1 MFLSWNST
9 SMAKIDRIADDVQ
22 TLRERLVEK
31 IPGHFDIKHV
41 IAAFF
46 GALFFGFTFVLK
58 GLLIDVGLTLS
69 NFDLFLMTLATWLI
83 LTAEIYFVGY
93 DRVPVNQRKSRP
105 FGQFWAKRF
114 FTYYL
119 ISLFVAFML
128 LYLYG
133 IVAIVGTLENV
144 LRLVITISFPAA
156 IGAAVSDLLG
166 KY

>member
-1 MFLSWNST
+1 
-9 SMAKIDRIADDVQ
+9 MAKIDQIAQDTKV
-22 TLRERLVEK
+22 LRERLVEK
-31 IPGHFDIKHV
+31 IPGHFDVKHV

-58 GLLIDVGLTLS
+58 GLLIEVGLTLS
-69 NFDLFLMTLATWLI
+69 SMDLVLITMATWLI

-93 DRVPVNQRKSRP
+93 ARVPLNERKLRP
-105 FGQFWAKRF
+105 FGQFWAKRIL
-114 FTYYL
+114 TYYF

-128 LYLYG
+128 LYLYN
-133 IVAIVGTLENV
+133 IAELVATPDNV
-144 LRLVITISFPAA
+144 LRLVISISFPAA

>member
-1 MFLSWNST
+1 
-9 SMAKIDRIADDVQ
+9 MAKIDQIAEDTRV
-22 TLRERLVEK
+22 LRERLVEK

-41 IAAFF
+41 IVAFF
-46 GALFFGFTFVLK
+46 GAIFFGFTFVLK
-58 GLLIDVGLTLS
+58 GLLIEVGLALS
-69 NFDLFLMTLATWLI
+69 SMDLFLMSSATWII

-93 DRVPVNQRKSRP
+93 DRVPLNQRKLRH
-105 FGQFWAKRF
+105 FGQFWAKRI
-114 FTYYL
+114 FTYYF

-133 IVAIVGTLENV
+133 IAELAGTPGNVFKLVVA
-144 LRLVITISFPAA
+144 ISFPAA

>member
-1 MFLSWNST
+1 MT
-9 SMAKIDRIADDVQ
+9 KIDRIAED
-22 TLRERLVEK
+22 TKILRERLVEK
-31 IPGHFDIKHV
+31 VPGHFDMKHV

-58 GLLIDVGLTLS
+58 GLLIDVGLLLS
-69 NFDLFLMTLATWLI
+69 TWDLALMTIASWLI

-93 DRVPVNQRKSRP
+93 ARVPLNERKQRP
-105 FGQFWAKRF
+105 FGQFWAKRIT
-114 FTYYL
+114 TYYF
-119 ISLFVAFML
+119 ISLLVAFLL

-133 IVAIVGTLENV
+133 IAQLVATPDNMLKLI
-144 LRLVITISFPAA
+144 IAISFPAS